1 MFGND
6 DEHIVKMWTPL
17 HFTTGEDFNYFPKN
31 PLFKLLN
38 MTLRTVVYCV
48 GPIILRLFLGLRVCG
63 RENIKKLPRGG
74 ITVCNHV
81 HILDCVMV
89 ACHMNSRRICIPT
102 LEANYRIPLLRHLIR
117 ILGGIPI
124 PDRTKPFKNMY
135 TALER
140 YIKKGHLVHIYPEAV
155 LYPGYNG
162 IRDFK
167 RGAFLLAYDCNVPVI
182 PYVIRF
188 APPTGLRAL
197 FCKKAVPVLHV
208 LEPVYP
214 DVKQKKKTES
224 LRLMNLVHEK
234 MEAVFERKN

>member
-89 ACHMNSRRICIPT
+89 ACHMNPPKNLYSYTGGELQNPPAASSDPDFRRDSDS
-102 LEANYRIPLLRHLIR
+102 
-117 ILGGIPI
+117 GS
-124 PDRTKPFKNMY
+124 DK
-135 TALER
+135 
-140 YIKKGHLVHIYPEAV
+140 
-155 LYPGYNG
+155 
-162 IRDFK
+162 
-167 RGAFLLAYDCNVPVI
+167 AF
-182 PYVIRF
+182 
-188 APPTGLRAL
+188 
-197 FCKKAVPVLHV
+197 
-208 LEPVYP
+208 
-214 DVKQKKKTES
+214 
-224 LRLMNLVHEK
+224 
-234 MEAVFERKN
+234 